1 MMIKRLLSTPFF
13 MIPAILFAQQEIKV
27 REISKDFSGGNN
39 TAYELTIPEAGIKDI
54 NSDWQKWVKKD
65 AKGKIEDNK
74 TEVKSNL
81 VTLKSVSAVPL
92 TIYSRTLDAKDGI
105 QLSVWL
111 MEGDS
116 FVSTGYSADKSTAV
130 QKYLHDFGVQEYKAV
145 AKKQLEAQQDKQKQ
159 LEKIYDGFV
168 KDQKKADKEVADAK
182 KEIEKLKQKNIDE
195 EGNIKQAKANKEAN
209 RATAASLKDINAEK
223 KHTKELE
230 GYIKDQEKAENNIK
244 SNNKRIDRLQEKIKE
259 ETANS
264 EKAQQNQGPAS
275 SNVDAQKTQV
285 AAAQDKL
292 NNIK

>member
-1 MMIKRLLSTPFF
+1 MIKRFISAS
-13 MIPAILFAQQEIKV
+13 IAIVPALLFAQQDIIVK
-27 REISKDFSGGNN
+27 EISKDFSGGNKN
-39 TAYELTIPEAGIKDI
+39 SYVLTIPEATTKEV

-65 AKGKIEDNK
+65 SKGKIEDNK
-74 TEVKSNL
+74 GEVKSSL
-81 VTLKSVSAVPL
+81 VTVSNISSVPL
-92 TIYSRTLDAKDGI
+92 TIYSRSLESKEGV

-116 FVSTGYSADKSTAV
+116 FVSTSYSADKSTAT
-130 QKYLHDFGVQEYKAV
+130 QKYLHDFGLQEYKAV

-195 EGNIKQAKANKEAN
+195 EGNIKQAKANKDAN
-209 RATAASLKDINAEK
+209 RATAANQKDIDAEK

-244 SNNKRIDRLQEKIKE
+244 SNNKRIERLQEKIKE

-264 EKAQQNQGPAS
+264 EKAQQNQTTAS

-285 AAAQDKL
+285 AAAQDKM

>member
-1 MMIKRLLSTPFF
+1 ML
-13 MIPAILFAQQEIKV
+13 PALLFAQQDITVKEMP
-27 REISKDFSGGNN
+27 KDFSAGSQN
-39 TAYELTIPEAGIKDI
+39 AYVLTIPEATTKDV

-74 TEVKSNL
+74 GEVKSSL
-81 VTLKSVSAVPL
+81 VTITNISSVPL
-92 TIYSRTLDAKDGI
+92 TIYSRSLESKEGV

-116 FVSTGYSADKSTAV
+116 FISTGYSADKSTAI
-130 QKYLHDFGVQEYKAV
+130 QKYLHDFGLQEYRAV
-145 AKKQLEAQQDKQKQ
+145 AKKQLETQQDKQKQ

-209 RATAASLKDINAEK
+209 RATAASQKDVSAEK

-230 GYIKDQEKAENNIK
+230 GYINDQQKAENNIK
-244 SNNKRIDRLQEKIKE
+244 NNNKRIERLQEKIGE

-264 EKAQQNQGPAS
+264 EKAQQNQVTAS

>member
-1 MMIKRLLSTPFF
+1 MMIKRFFAASILS
-13 MIPAILFAQQEIKV
+13 IPSFLFAQQEVTV
-27 REISKDFSGGNN
+27 RETNKDYSGGNKN
-39 TAYELTIPEAGIKDI
+39 AYEVTIPEAAIKDI

-74 TEVKSNL
+74 AEVKSNL
-81 VTLKSVSAVPL
+81 VTVKSISAVPL
-92 TIYSRTLDAKDGI
+92 TLYSRTLDAKEGV
-105 QLSVWL
+105 QLSVWFL
-111 MEGDS
+111 EGDS
-116 FVSTGYSADKSTAV
+116 FISTGYSADKSTAV

-168 KDQKKADKEVADAK
+168 KDQKKADKEVADAQ

-230 GYIKDQEKAENNIK
+230 GYIKDQERAENNIK
-244 SNNKRIDRLQEKIKE
+244 SNYKRIERLQEKIKE